1 MLDMMADM
9 GRFIESMPKTELE
22 VHVKGTFDGG
32 LLRSGISRTEF
43 ESVSER
49 CAP

>member
-1 MLDMMADM
+1 MMTDM
-9 GRFIESMPKTELE
+9 GRFIESMPKGELH

-32 LLRSGISRTEF
+32 LLRSGISPAEF

-49 CAP
+49 CAT